1 MSEKILQALMQLF
14 AIVANAERLTAQSR
28 HIVEMFL
35 RQQLN
40 REWTERYLAVFD
52 EFLRV
57 QRGTGSLDK
66 VRKRAS
72 VNSVKVLRICT
83 DINQELNQ
91 RQKYV
96 VLIRLIEFLHSSD
109 EAVTEQ
115 EWEFLTTVAGIFNI
129 PDADFKDCLALA
141 SRSLTMPEGDS
152 FLVIDS
158 KKEALSE
165 GKVRHLLNESLD
177 GTMIVLFIR
186 SVGIAFIRYTGETPL
201 TMNSQAVNN
210 DFIQVF
216 TQGSVIRGPR
226 LEPVYYSEV
235 IHRFLHSELSSKI
248 TFSVQQAEFKFRSG
262 NIGLH
267 PITFSS
273 TSGELVAIMG
283 GSGAGKST
291 LLNVLN
297 GNYMPSSGEVLIN
310 GISLHGNPKKIEGLL
325 GYIPQDD
332 LLIEDLTVF
341 ENLFYNTKLCFGSL
355 DDAGITAKV
364 TSLLEDLGLFEIRD
378 LKVGNPLN
386 QTISG
391 GQRKRLNIA
400 LELVRESS
408 ILFVDEPTSG
418 LSSRDSE
425 NVMDLLKQLSIN
437 GKLIFV
443 VIHQPSS
450 DIFKLFDKL
459 LLLDTGGYHIYYGNP
474 SDSLIYF
481 KHLVHHVNADE
492 SECITCGNINPEQL
506 FTIIESRVVDEY
518 GNPVNARKV
527 TPSEWNRLYK
537 EKQAGPPVSRPNPEP
552 VASGLHKPSWLRQFR
567 VFITRDVLSKLSNR
581 QYLLINLLEAPALA
595 LILSYL
601 IRYYQP
607 GKAYIFR
614 ENQNIPAFIFISV
627 VVALFIGLSVSAEEI
642 FRDRKILK
650 RESFLNLSRSSYLFS
665 KVCVML
671 LLSAVQM
678 LMFVLIGNS
687 VLGIQ
692 GMYTEYW
699 LALFTT
705 ACFANLLGLNISSTF
720 NSAVTIYILIPIL
733 IIPQILLSGIIV
745 KFEKLNPTVSTH
757 STVPVFGELMTSRW
771 AFEALAVYQFKENR
785 YERYFFDDDR
795 HMSQATFKKD
805 FLIPELIKRT
815 DYAIL
820 AMTQDAKKYM
830 LDSNLRLLTNE
841 LAREAKDNP
850 KLAFARAGQLRAATF
865 NTALGLELKD
875 YLNALKKH
883 YIDQY
888 NRAGSH
894 KEEIISRL
902 QQDASEPDALLRMKL
917 QYENESL
924 GDLLKNATEQKQIEE
939 SDYTLIQR
947 FQPVFMEG
955 AKGTFVRAP
964 FFASRKWAFGDYR
977 ETYVVN
983 IAVIWAMTGFLALA
997 LYFDVLKKLLGLG
1010 ESFSRRKKKS

>member
-1 MSEKILQALMQLF
+1 MQLF
-14 AIVANAERLTAQSR
+14 AIVANAERLNAQSR

-40 REWTERYLAVFD
+40 REGTETYLAVFD
-52 EFLRV
+52 EFLNV
-57 QRGTGSLDK
+57 QRGTGNLDK

-96 VLIRLIEFLHSSD
+96 VLVRLIEFLHSSD

-129 PDADFKDCLALA
+129 PDTDYANCLALA
-141 SRSLTMPEGDS
+141 GKADVVPDADS
-152 FLVIDS
+152 FLLIDNGNGVHS
-158 KKEALSE
+158 TLKHTH
-165 GKVRHLLNESLD
+165 HLLNESLH
-177 GTMIVLFIR
+177 GNMIVLFIR
-186 SVGIAFIRYTGETPL
+186 NVGISFIRYLGDTPL
-201 TMNSQAVNN
+201 TLNGQAVNN
-210 DFIQVF
+210 NFIQVF

-226 LEPVYYSEV
+226 LEPVYYSDV
-235 IHRFLHSELSSKI
+235 IHRFLHSDISSKI
-248 TFSVQQAEFKFRSG
+248 TFSVQQAVYKFRSG
-262 NIGLH
+262 NTGLH
-267 PITFSS
+267 PISFTAS
-273 TSGELVAIMG
+273 SGELVGIMG

-297 GNYMPSSGEVLIN
+297 GNYSPSSGAVLIN
-310 GISLHGNPKKIEGLL
+310 SINLHHDRKKIEGLL

-341 ENLFYNTKLCFGSL
+341 ENLFYNTKLCFGEL
-355 DDAGITAKV
+355 DEAAITAKV
-364 TSLLEDLGLFEIRD
+364 SNLLEDLGLSEIRD

-425 NVMDLLKQLSIN
+425 NVMDLLKQLAIN

-459 LLLDTGGYHIYYGNP
+459 LLLDTGGYHIFYGNP

-506 FTIIESRVVDEY
+506 FTIIEARVVDEF

-527 TPSEWNRLYK
+527 APSEWNRQHLERHPHTK
-537 EKQAGPPVSRPNPEP
+537 APAPVKHEP
-552 VASGLHKPSWLRQFR
+552 VVIGVHKPSWFRQFK

-595 LILSYL
+595 LILAYL
-601 IRYYQP
+601 IRYHQP
-607 GKAYIFR
+607 GKEYIFR
-614 ENQNIPAFIFISV
+614 DNQNIPAFIFISV

-650 RESFLNLSRSSYLFS
+650 RESFLNLSRSSYLLS
-665 KVCVML
+665 KVSVML
-671 LLSAVQM
+671 ILSALQM
-678 LMFVLIGNS
+678 MCFVLIGNS
-687 VLGIQ
+687 VLGIRD
-692 GMYTEYW
+692 MYFEYW

-705 ACFANLLGLNISSTF
+705 ACFANLLGLNISSAF

-745 KFEKLNPTVSTH
+745 KFEKLNPTISTH
-757 STVPVFGELMTSRW
+757 STVPVFGEMMTSRW
-771 AFEALAVYQFKENR
+771 AFEALAVNQFKNNH
-785 YERYFFDDDR
+785 YEQHFFDDEQR
-795 HMSQATFKKD
+795 MSQAVFKKD

-820 AMTQDAKKYM
+820 AMTQDEKKYM
-830 LDSNLRLLTNE
+830 LDSNLQLLTSE
-841 LAREAKDNP
+841 LAREAKSNP
-850 KLAFARAGQLRAATF
+850 KRAFARIEQLTPATF
-865 NTALGLELKD
+865 NAALGNELKS
-875 YLNALKKH
+875 YLQALKQY

-888 NRAGSH
+888 NKAGAR
-894 KEEIISRL
+894 KEETVVKL
-902 QQDASEPDALLRMKL
+902 QQSSDDANALLKL
-917 QYENESL
+917 KLNFENESL
-924 GDLLKNATEQKQIEE
+924 TELLKNTTEQKQIEE
-939 SDYTLIQR
+939 SEHRLIQR
-947 FQPVFMEG
+947 FQPVFIEG
-955 AKGTFVRAP
+955 AKGSFVRAP
-964 FFASRKWAFGDYR
+964 FFASRKNVFGTYY
-977 ETYVVN
+977 ETYWVN
-983 IAVIWAMTGFLALA
+983 VLVIWSMTVFLAFA
-997 LYFDVLKKLLGLG
+997 LYFDLLKKLLNLG
-1010 ESFSRRKKKS
+1010 EQFTRRRKRKKS